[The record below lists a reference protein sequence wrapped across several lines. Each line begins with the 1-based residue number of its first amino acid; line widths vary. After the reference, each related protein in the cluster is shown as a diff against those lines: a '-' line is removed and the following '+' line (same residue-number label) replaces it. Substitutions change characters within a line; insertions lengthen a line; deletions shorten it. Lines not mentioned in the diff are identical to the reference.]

1 MSLKTDVPGRG
12 AERQSRSN
20 WLKILTLVMLGLLLL
35 MALYAFAKGRID
47 LPINSAGSL
56 FLDIL
61 FSVVVA
67 GMAVFVV
74 FQLLTE
80 ARLHREVV
88 EALRESEERY
98 RTLFERVPV
107 GLYRTTPDG
116 RIVDANPALV
126 EMLGYPSKEKLLE
139 TNAFQ
144 VYADPQDRERVN
156 ALLEKTGVVNDYEIC
171 LKGYDGSSIWVEDTV
186 RAVRDGEGRVLYY
199 EGSLE
204 DITERK
210 RAERYM
216 FRAERLAAM
225 GRISASLAHE
235 VKNPLQAIRSNL
247 ELLLEFPLEAD
258 ERDHCLQTCRQ
269 EVDRLISVAERVL
282 SFARTKKS
290 TVRPF
295 SLPQVWDQVLALLS
309 EPLKRAGVM
318 VTSDFLID
326 LPPVIGIADQITQVI
341 INLVLN
347 AVEVM
352 PNGGLLKGIARK
364 EGDFV
369 VFSLIN
375 DGPPIQAEH
384 LERIFEPFFTT
395 KPDGTGLG
403 LFISHNIIQEHG
415 GTLSVENLDVG
426 GGVAFRFTLPALEMA
441 PDKDKQE

>member
-1 MSLKTDVPGRG
+1 MSMNNDMPGRG
-12 AERQSRSN
+12 EDYRSRSN
-20 WLKILTLVMLGLLLL
+20 WLSILTLVMLGLLLL
-35 MALYAFAKGRID
+35 MAVYAIAKGRID
-47 LPINSAGSL
+47 LPFFSGGSFYL
-56 FLDIL
+56 EIL
-61 FSVVVA
+61 FSVIVA
-67 GMAVFVV
+67 GMAVFVAI
-74 FQLLTE
+74 QLLAE
-80 ARLHREVV
+80 ARLHREAVK
-88 EALRESEERY
+88 ALRESEERY

-116 RIVDANPALV
+116 RILDANPALV

-139 TNAFQ
+139 INASQ
-144 VYADPQDRERVN
+144 VYADPQDRERIN
-156 ALLEKTGVVNDYEIC
+156 SLLEKTGVVSGYEIC
-171 LKGYDGSSIWVEDTV
+171 LNRYDGSSIWVKDTV
-186 RAVRDGEGRVLYY
+186 RAVRDGQGEVQYY
-199 EGSLE
+199 DGSLE

-216 FRAERLAAM
+216 LRAERLAAM

-269 EVDRLISVAERVL
+269 EVERLISVAERML
-282 SFARTKKS
+282 TFARTEKS

-295 SLPQVWDQVLALLS
+295 SLPQVWDQVLGLLS
-309 EPLKRAGVM
+309 EPLKRAGVT
-318 VTSDFLID
+318 VTSDFLAD
-326 LPPVIGIADQITQVI
+326 LPLAIGIADQITQVI
-341 INLVLN
+341 INLALN

-364 EGDFV
+364 EGNFV
-369 VFSLIN
+369 AFSLIN

-403 LFISHNIIQEHG
+403 LFISYNIIQEHG
-415 GTLSVENLDVG
+415 GTLTVENLEN
-426 GGVAFRFTLPALEMA
+426 GGVAFSFTLPALLAA
-441 PDKDKQE
+441 PGKD

>member
-1 MSLKTDVPGRG
+1 MNLKTDVPGRG
-12 AERQSRSN
+12 EDHPSRSN
-20 WLKILTLVMLGLLLL
+20 WLTILTLVMLGLLLL
-35 MALYAFAKGRID
+35 MAVYAFAKGRIE
-47 LPINSAGSL
+47 LAINSAGSL
-56 FLDIL
+56 YLDIL
-61 FSVVVA
+61 FSIIVA
-67 GMAVFVV
+67 GMAVFVA
-74 FQLLTE
+74 FQLLAE

-88 EALRESEERY
+88 KALRESEERY

-139 TNAFQ
+139 LNASQ
-144 VYADPQDRERVN
+144 VYADPQDRERIN
-156 ALLEKTGVVNDYEIC
+156 ALLEKTGVVSGYEIC
-171 LKGYDGSSIWVEDTV
+171 LNRYDGSSIWVEDTV
-186 RAVRDGEGRVLYY
+186 RAVRDGQGKVLYY
-199 EGSLE
+199 DGSLE
-204 DITERK
+204 NITERK

-216 FRAERLAAM
+216 LRAERLAAM

-258 ERDHCLQTCRQ
+258 ERDHCLHTCRQ

-282 SFARTKKS
+282 TFARTEKS

-295 SLPQVWDQVLALLS
+295 SLPQVWEQVLTLLS
-309 EPLKRAGVM
+309 EPLKRAGVT
-318 VTSDFLID
+318 VTSDFIED
-326 LPPVIGIADQITQVI
+326 LPPAIGIADQITQVI
-341 INLVLN
+341 INLALN

-352 PNGGLLKGIARK
+352 PNGGLLKGIARQ
-364 EGDFV
+364 EGNFV
-369 VFSLIN
+369 AFSLIN

-403 LFISHNIIQEHG
+403 LFISYNIIQEHG
-415 GTLSVENLDVG
+415 GMLSVENLEG
-426 GGVAFRFTLPALEMA
+426 GGVAFKFTLPALETA
-441 PDKDKQE
+441 LEREKRE